1 MKVHAL
7 KWVALVV
14 IVGFLGACASSNSGS
29 VYSRDE
35 ARKTQTVK
43 TGVVES
49 VRSVKLEGTKS
60 PVGTVAGGAVGGIAG
75 SSIGGG
81 KGSIIAAVIG
91 AVAGG
96 LAGSAIEEGVT
107 RKNAYEITVK
117 LDGGN
122 LVSIVQEADEQ
133 FAPGDRVRIV
143 ENGSTSRVSH

>member
-1 MKVHAL
+1 MRTIQYF
-7 KWVALVV
+7 LV
-14 IVGFLGACASSNSGS
+14 GLLSLCLLACASPNSGS

-60 PVGTVAGGAVGGIAG
+60 PVGTIAGGAVGGVAG

-81 KGSIIAAVIG
+81 RGSVIATIIG

-96 LAGSAIEEGVT
+96 LLGSAAEEGIT
-107 RKNAYEITVK
+107 RKDAFEITVK
-117 LDGGN
+117 LDGG
-122 LVSIVQEADEQ
+122 
-133 FAPGDRVRIV
+133 
-143 ENGSTSRVSH
+143 